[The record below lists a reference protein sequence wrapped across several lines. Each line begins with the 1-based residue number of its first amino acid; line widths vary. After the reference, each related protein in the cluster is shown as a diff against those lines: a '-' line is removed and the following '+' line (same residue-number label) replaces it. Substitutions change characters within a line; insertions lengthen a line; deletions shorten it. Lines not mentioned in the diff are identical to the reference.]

1 MIFQLT
7 DDSSGDFTSR
17 ALFTGEPTMPLTE
30 GITSFFAGAGLEV
43 ALLVDFCLTFFFT
56 GVNPGM
62 AGHACVARWFCNK
75 CLSAHC

>member
-1 MIFQLT
+1 
-7 DDSSGDFTSR
+7 
-17 ALFTGEPTMPLTE
+17 MPLTE

-43 ALLVDFCLTFFFT
+43 ALLVDFCVTFFFT